1 MKLSTV
7 NQSGEMHWS
16 QANITLQARPAGFH
30 LVTSEITQ
38 ALPQLAELEVGLVHL
53 FLRHTSASLAVNENA
68 DPDVRGDLERHFDVL
83 ALRNAPHYRHTLEG
97 PDDMPAHIKSVL
109 TGTELTLPVTAG
121 KLGLGTWQGVYL
133 CEHRDHAGA
142 RSLVATVQGRLKG

>member
-1 MKLSTV
+1 MV
-7 NQSGEMHWS
+7 CPYQ
-16 QANITLQARPAGFH
+16 
-30 LVTSEITQ
+30 
-38 ALPQLAELEVGLVHL
+38 
-53 FLRHTSASLAVNENA
+53 
-68 DPDVRGDLERHFDVL
+68 
-83 ALRNAPHYRHTLEG
+83 
-97 PDDMPAHIKSVL
+97 AHIKSVL